1 VPKEAEAEATK
12 AVEAVEE
19 VPEEDAMA
27 AVVAAEEETYKE
39 LRKRSDDERV
49 LNNAAEAWEVNN
61 AAEAWE
67 VNKDEFY
74 DSLGRHHQ
82 VRDPSTLRLPP
93 LDDRRIPLTAV
104 LEELQ
109 LQKVVT
115 SGHNFNCLAFSI
127 LIGSNKLAPDAQWM
141 ANRQG
146 DEERRLTHED
156 IMGRLPA
163 EAATT
168 SGPNGVWWAG
178 QTRESLN
185 ATFDG
190 SLFMGEAHVHGFC
203 NRFKRSIVVVD
214 VREPAVVLSQYQPGG
229 DAQHQL
235 SMHEAIEMR
244 NNREQPI
251 WVLLEHNHFS
261 ALLPLQRPTAD
272 DRSPTTEHL
281 AAADAR
287 SPTTTEHL
295 AAADARSPTTTEH
308 LAAADARLPTAEQ
321 PAAVARLPTPPSS
334 PPPDCSLP
342 DFVQAAARQAMA
354 QHGASTTKLEI
365 FLVPVVHKDRVRM
378 PATAL
383 ALCSCQLTHLT
394 HPCRLLR
401 AVFLSSSA

>member
-1 VPKEAEAEATK
+1 
-12 AVEAVEE
+12 
-19 VPEEDAMA
+19 
-27 AVVAAEEETYKE
+27 
-39 LRKRSDDERV
+39 
-49 LNNAAEAWEVNN
+49 
-61 AAEAWE
+61 
-67 VNKDEFY
+67 
-74 DSLGRHHQ
+74 
-82 VRDPSTLRLPP
+82 
-93 LDDRRIPLTAV
+93 
-104 LEELQ
+104 
-109 LQKVVT
+109 
-115 SGHNFNCLAFSI
+115 
-127 LIGSNKLAPDAQWM
+127 
-141 ANRQG
+141 
-146 DEERRLTHED
+146 
-156 IMGRLPA
+156 
-163 EAATT
+163 
-168 SGPNGVWWAG
+168 
-178 QTRESLN
+178 
-185 ATFDG
+185 
-190 SLFMGEAHVHGFC
+190 MGEAHVHGFS